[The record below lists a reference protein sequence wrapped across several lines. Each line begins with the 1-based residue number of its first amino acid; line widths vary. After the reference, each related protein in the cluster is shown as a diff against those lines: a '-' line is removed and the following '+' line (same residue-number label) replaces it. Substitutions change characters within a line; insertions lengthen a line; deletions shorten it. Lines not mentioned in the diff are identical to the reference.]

1 MSESHSADN
10 RIPDSPAIKSITLT
24 TGQGYCIIR
33 KKGKLDT
40 SHRYDLLPLL
50 RSSPGGI
57 QRELVVYDFP
67 ECKGSQF
74 FGFAKKLN
82 QILSKIRGNMSSTL
96 SNFQIREAPTIMT
109 DIGLPPL
116 S

>member
-1 MSESHSADN
+1 M
-10 RIPDSPAIKSITLT
+10 PDQVGHDRYK
-24 TGQGYCIIR
+24 R

-67 ECKGSQF
+67 D
-74 FGFAKKLN
+74 AKVAKF
-82 QILSKIRGNMSSTL
+82 S
-96 SNFQIREAPTIMT
+96 A
-109 DIGLPPL
+109 LPKF
-116 S
+116 

>member
-1 MSESHSADN
+1 MHKMQNN
-10 RIPDSPAIKSITLT
+10 RDLLDKAVFIK
-24 TGQGYCIIR
+24 R

-67 ECKGSQF
+67 D
-74 FGFAKKLN
+74 AKVA
-82 QILSKIRGNMSSTL
+82 IFS
-96 SNFQIREAPTIMT
+96 A
-109 DIGLPPL
+109 LPKNNA
-116 S
+116 

>member
-1 MSESHSADN
+1 MGFHGRLSSFMDISRNEV
-10 RIPDSPAIKSITLT
+10 LT
-24 TGQGYCIIR
+24 ILR

-67 ECKGSQF
+67 DCKGSHF
-74 FGFAKKLN
+74 FCIAKNNDCLFS
-82 QILSKIRGNMSSTL
+82 ITADGHTLRACRGSDTV
-96 SNFQIREAPTIMT
+96 E
-109 DIGLPPL
+109 D
-116 S
+116 

>member
-1 MSESHSADN
+1 MRVRSY
-10 RIPDSPAIKSITLT
+10 K
-24 TGQGYCIIR
+24 R

-67 ECKGSQF
+67 TANVDVF
-74 FGFAKKLN
+74 FGIAKKTSIFLLCVADLA
-82 QILSKIRGNMSSTL
+82 LSTALQACG
-96 SNFQIREAPTIMT
+96 
-109 DIGLPPL
+109 
-116 S
+116 

>member
-1 MSESHSADN
+1 MRVRSY
-10 RIPDSPAIKSITLT
+10 K
-24 TGQGYCIIR
+24 R

-67 ECKGSQF
+67 TANVDVF
-74 FGFAKKLN
+74 FGIAKKNIHIFALCYG
-82 QILSKIRGNMSSTL
+82 S
-96 SNFQIREAPTIMT
+96 
-109 DIGLPPL
+109 GLVFSL
-116 S
+116 ADMR